1 MARFD
6 RYMLSQLMVLFGFFA
21 LVLVSVYWV
30 NQAVQLFDR
39 LIAAGHSAT
48 VVLEFTL
55 LSLPKVVGQVMPLS
69 AFAAAVY
76 VTNRLSN
83 ESELTVVQATGYSPW
98 RLARPVAVYGLI
110 LAAMTAA
117 LSHVLIPAS
126 GAQFAQR
133 EAEIAESLSAKL
145 FREGVFLNPSEG
157 VTFYIREITP
167 AGELRDVYLSDR
179 RRADR
184 PVTYTAERA
193 FLLREDA
200 ATRLVMVDGMA
211 QTLFRADR
219 RLSTTS
225 FDELAYDVSSLVA
238 ARGPPR
244 PNVRTLSTLALLG
257 DPGRAAGI
265 TGQDVGRVLQEAHLR
280 FTEPLLVA
288 VAALIGFSTLV
299 AGGFSRLGMG
309 RRIALAIFLLVLVE
323 VAKGAVVTPVR
334 NNPALWPAVYLPA
347 ALGFAISAWML
358 WQAAR
363 PRRRR
368 RVRAPD
374 PAEGAAA

>member
-1 MARFD
+1 
-6 RYMLSQLMVLFGFFA
+6 MLSQLMVLFGFFA

-265 TGQDVGRVLQEAHLR
+265 TGQDLGRVLQEAHLR

>member
-1 MARFD
+1 
-6 RYMLSQLMVLFGFFA
+6 MLSQLMVLFGFFA

-30 NQAVQLFDR
+30 NQAVLLFDR
-39 LIAAGHSAT
+39 LIAAGHSAA

-55 LSLPKVVGQVMPLS
+55 LSLPKVIGQVMPLS

-126 GAQFAQR
+126 GAQLAER
-133 EAEIAESLSAKL
+133 EAEIAESVSAKL
-145 FREGVFLNPSEG
+145 FREGVFLNPSDG

-167 AGELRDVYLSDR
+167 EGELRDVYLSDR

-193 FLLREDA
+193 FLLREA
-200 ATRLVMVDGMA
+200 GITRLVMVDGMA
-211 QTLFRADR
+211 QTLFEDGQ

-225 FDELAYDVSSLVA
+225 FEELAYDVTSLIA
-238 ARGPPR
+238 PRAPPR
-244 PNVRTLSTLALLG
+244 PNVRNLSTLTLLG
-257 DPGRAAGI
+257 DPERAAEI
-265 TGQDVGRVLQEAHLR
+265 TGQGVGRVLQEAHLR

-288 VAALIGFSTLV
+288 VAALIGFSTLL

-323 VAKGAVVTPVR
+323 VAKGAVVNPVR
-334 NNPALWPAVYLPA
+334 ANPALWPAVYLPA
-347 ALGFAISAWML
+347 AFGFGVSGWML
-358 WQAAR
+358 WRAAR

-368 RVRAPD
+368 TGRATE
-374 PAEGAAA
+374 PAEGAPA